1 MLFTTEVFREVGIK
15 SLAQNFTL
23 SEGLLL
29 KRQNNV
35 DLTRYGGETFPA
47 EIVVTQT
54 SDASA
59 KNIEFTLHVRDVTQ
73 QAKLQN
79 RLKLLAYND
88 PLTGLYNRTYFMEN
102 LEQRIAFHQSNIGSV
117 ILMFLD
123 LDQFKKIND
132 TLGHKAGDAVLI
144 EVAKRLKSVTR
155 EEDLVVRWGG
165 DEFIVVLSGNL
176 TNHNAIEKAETILKV
191 MRQPISLSEK
201 DLTVLTS
208 IGIALSPNGEID
220 PDRLLQ
226 HADLAMYQAK
236 EAGRNTYRIFTEE
249 MERTANQHFQYETAL
264 PKAMEAG
271 ELFLHF
277 QPKVSC
283 ATNEIVGFEALLRWQ
298 HPKLGLIPP
307 AEFIPIIEKSELIID
322 VGEWVL
328 TQTLKQLVEWRAQGL
343 PLLPVAVNISGRHLH
358 DPSLVK
364 FIKQLTQKH
373 DIPASL
379 LQIEITEGVLTGDTE
394 QSMLA
399 MNALKETSIKL
410 AIDDFGTGYSSLSY
424 LKKFPIDIL
433 KIDRAFIN
441 ECDTNSD
448 DAAICLAIITLAKN
462 LGLQIVA
469 EGVETEQQL
478 AYLNKHHCDQYQG
491 YYFSRPLAAK
501 HISTLLQA

>member
-1 MLFTTEVFREVGIK
+1 M
-15 SLAQNFTL
+15 
-23 SEGLLL
+23 
-29 KRQNNV
+29 
-35 DLTRYGGETFPA
+35 
-47 EIVVTQT
+47 
-54 SDASA
+54 
-59 KNIEFTLHVRDVTQ
+59 
-73 QAKLQN
+73 
-79 RLKLLAYND
+79 
-88 PLTGLYNRTYFMEN
+88 
-102 LEQRIAFHQSNIGSV
+102 
-117 ILMFLD
+117 
-123 LDQFKKIND
+123 
-132 TLGHKAGDAVLI
+132 
-144 EVAKRLKSVTR
+144 
-155 EEDLVVRWGG
+155 GG

-410 AIDDFGTGYSSLSY
+410 AIDDFGTGYSSLRY

-469 EGVETEQQL
+469 EGVETGQQL